1 MAVHWK
7 HFEYKAAREGDE
19 IDRGRVDEMERLRYK
34 SVDEA
39 DVAEAIQ
46 DGNTE
51 CGARTTSEAV
61 GAEGGGNMVW
71 SGHGEG
77 EVQCSKCLEYA
88 QQAASMQI
96 VVARAQVVL
105 APLCLS
111 VCLSVCLSFCPPV
124 WRSVPLSPPL
134 PLQPTLF
141 SFSFRFSKRDSS
153 SIVNPEKGGA
163 SARR

>member
-51 CGARTTSEAV
+51 CGARTTSGAV

-111 VCLSVCLSFCPPV
+111 VCLSVFLPTCLAVCPPFSPASPSTYTLLLLLSF
-124 WRSVPLSPPL
+124 L
-134 PLQPTLF
+134 
-141 SFSFRFSKRDSS
+141 
-153 SIVNPEKGGA
+153 EA
-163 SARR
+163 